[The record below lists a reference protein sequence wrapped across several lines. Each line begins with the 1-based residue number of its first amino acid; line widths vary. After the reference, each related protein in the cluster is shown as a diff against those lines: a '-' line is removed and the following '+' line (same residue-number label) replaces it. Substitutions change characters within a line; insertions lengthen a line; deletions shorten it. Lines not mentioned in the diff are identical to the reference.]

1 VLAAYG
7 VPVVPERLTT
17 TEDEALAAAKAL
29 GWPVAIKVESPDLPH
44 KTEAGVIRLKLK
56 DEAELRDAFRAVMA
70 NAKHHAPNARING
83 VLVQPMAKP
92 GVEIMVGARIDPL
105 MGPLV
110 VVGLGG
116 VLVELM
122 RDSALALAPVTKTEA
137 RDMLGRLKGRAA
149 LEGFRGAPAADMDRL
164 SDIIVRLSEFAADQ
178 RDMIA
183 ELDVNP
189 IIIAGSDAVAVDA
202 LIVKA

>member
-1 VLAAYG
+1 
-7 VPVVPERLTT
+7 
-17 TEDEALAAAKAL
+17 
-29 GWPVAIKVESPDLPH
+29 VA
-44 KTEAGVIRLKLK
+44 
-56 DEAELRDAFRAVMA
+56 
-70 NAKHHAPNARING
+70 
-83 VLVQPMAKP
+83 
-92 GVEIMVGARIDPL
+92 
-105 MGPLV
+105 
-110 VVGLGG
+110 GLGG

-137 RDMLGRLKGRAA
+137 RDLLGGLKGHAA

-178 RDMIA
+178 RDVIA

>member
-1 VLAAYG
+1 
-7 VPVVPERLTT
+7 
-17 TEDEALAAAKAL
+17 
-29 GWPVAIKVESPDLPH
+29 
-44 KTEAGVIRLKLK
+44 
-56 DEAELRDAFRAVMA
+56 
-70 NAKHHAPNARING
+70 
-83 VLVQPMAKP
+83 
-92 GVEIMVGARIDPL
+92 

-137 RDMLGRLKGRAA
+137 RALLSRLKGRAA

-178 RDMIA
+178 RDVIA

>member
-1 VLAAYG
+1 
-7 VPVVPERLTT
+7 
-17 TEDEALAAAKAL
+17 
-29 GWPVAIKVESPDLPH
+29 
-44 KTEAGVIRLKLK
+44 
-56 DEAELRDAFRAVMA
+56 
-70 NAKHHAPNARING
+70 
-83 VLVQPMAKP
+83 
-92 GVEIMVGARIDPL
+92 

-122 RDSALALAPVTKTEA
+122 RDSALALAPVTHSEA
-137 RDMLGRLKGRAA
+137 LGLLGRLKGRAA

-178 RDMIA
+178 RDVIV